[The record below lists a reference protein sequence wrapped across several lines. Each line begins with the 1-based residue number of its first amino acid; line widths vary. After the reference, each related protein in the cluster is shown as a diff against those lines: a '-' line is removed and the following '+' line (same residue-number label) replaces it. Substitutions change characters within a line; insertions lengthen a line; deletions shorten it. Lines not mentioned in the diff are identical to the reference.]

1 MHDQKRNFYSFE
13 TNDQKEI
20 ERFVGIEAY
29 CSSKLEG
36 IGGVCKTLFKDF
48 IVKEIDNNGKI
59 LDIKDDPPGPSFSK
73 ELRDAYTTF
82 NLVKINKDT
91 FQAIRNLRKA
101 LKIPYTSIHYSGLK
115 DKRAISVQ
123 KVSIRGN
130 YVKELKKLKIHDIF
144 IRNIFPTKRPVKLGG
159 HLGNNFTIIIRNV
172 EDRNS
177 DNQKVKKLLDF
188 LSRFGFPNYFG
199 LQRFG
204 KYRPNSHFVGRLLL
218 EGEYKRAFNEYVLS
232 TYSTEPEASKKAR
245 EDLRRD
251 GDLQKAYENFPKHLK
266 YERNMISF
274 LMSNSGDYQ
283 GAMNTLSKDLKRLLI
298 SSFQSYLFNKMLTM
312 RVKKG
317 FSLFQPI
324 KGDAISILDD
334 NYRNIT
340 HIRYIYGGLYDKFLR
355 KALEQNRAS
364 IILPIIG
371 KETILDDF
379 PSMKAIFKEVVK
391 IEGIDET
398 IFKKHSVKE
407 GEFKGS
413 VRALTIKPVGLKMMD
428 FTDDDL
434 HPGMK
439 KIKIEFSIQKGSYA
453 TMLVRELIK

>member
-1 MHDQKRNFYSFE
+1 LHDQRRNFYSFK
-13 TNDQKEI
+13 TNSQKEI

-29 CSSKLEG
+29 SSSKLEG
-36 IGGVCKTLFKDF
+36 VGGVCKTLFKDF

-59 LDIKDDPPGPSFSK
+59 LDIKDDPPSPSFSK
-73 ELRDAYTTF
+73 ELHDAYTTF

-91 FQAIRNLRKA
+91 FQAVRNLRKA
-101 LKIPYTSIHYSGLK
+101 LKIPYTSINYSGLK
-115 DKRAISVQ
+115 DKKSISVQ
-123 KVSIRGN
+123 KISIKGN
-130 YVKELKKLKIHDIF
+130 YIKELKKLKIHDIF

-159 HLGNNFTIIIRNV
+159 HLGNNFTIIIRNI
-172 EDRNS
+172 EDLKI
-177 DNQKVKKLLDF
+177 DNQKVKKLLEF

-199 LQRFG
+199 VQRFG

-232 TYSTEPEASKKAR
+232 TYSTEPDTSRIAR
-245 EDLRRD
+245 EDLRSD
-251 GDLQKAYENFPKHLK
+251 GDLQKAYEKFPKHLM

-283 GAMNTLSKDLKRLLI
+283 GAIDTLTKDLKRLLI
-298 SSFQSYLFNKMLTM
+298 SSFQSYLFNKMVTM

-317 FSLFQPI
+317 ISLFQPT
-324 KGDAISILDD
+324 KGDVIGILDD
-334 NYRNIT
+334 NYQNIT
-340 HIRYIYGGLYDKFLR
+340 RIKYIYGGFYDEFLR

-364 IILPIIG
+364 IVLPIIG
-371 KETILDDF
+371 KETNLDDF
-379 PSMKAIFKEVVK
+379 PLMKAIFKEVVK

-407 GEFKGS
+407 GGFKGS
-413 VRALTIKPVGLKMMD
+413 VRALTIKPVGLEMMD
-428 FTDDDL
+428 FTDDEL
-434 HPGMK
+434 HPGKK

-453 TMLVRELIK
+453 TMLIREIIK